1 MNMGQEG
8 VENPLEALEEN
19 VEAFQEK
26 KERLDERQE
35 QIDQTLAGLEQDAA
49 LQQALEHNREN
60 LTVEQAELENERMD
74 AVSSL
79 EQIREQLEQIDAETN
94 NSDAALDV
102 LRMLGEDVTE
112 SDAILADRR
121 AWLEECYRRV
131 EDLAAVLGE
140 NYEAL
145 GRFRPASEKPPEAVQ
160 EAPEQP
166 EEHAAQLPR
175 NNEDAV
181 PDEPPVFAS
190 TTGLSSAFAKGAGA
204 ALSRCAYPEVRALY
218 AKYQNEIRCM
228 DRQETL
234 GAYFAPA
241 DGGIYFNEAIDANG
255 SDYQEPYEIAFH
267 EFGHNIDWLLGGKDN
282 HVFASNR
289 FYNGQDLEN
298 LILSDYAM
306 FKAMMGVGR
315 DSDLI
320 DLLKAENMSMRECG
334 NISDIL
340 EFCTGCSYPLGIG
353 HGASYHK
360 EKGMTAKEFFAEVLD
375 SAAAN
380 EASLRQMRRIFPH
393 AVDFVFDIIKGE
405 V

>member
-79 EQIREQLEQIDAETN
+79 EQIKEQLEQIDAETN

-102 LRMLGEDVTE
+102 LRMLGEDVAE

-145 GRFRPASEKPPEAVQ
+145 GRFRPASEKPPGFDRVIPFPTPTKKT
-160 EAPEQP
+160 PE
-166 EEHAAQLPR
+166 
-175 NNEDAV
+175 
-181 PDEPPVFAS
+181 
-190 TTGLSSAFAKGAGA
+190 T
-204 ALSRCAYPEVRALY
+204 
-218 AKYQNEIRCM
+218 
-228 DRQETL
+228 
-234 GAYFAPA
+234 
-241 DGGIYFNEAIDANG
+241 
-255 SDYQEPYEIAFH
+255 
-267 EFGHNIDWLLGGKDN
+267 
-282 HVFASNR
+282 
-289 FYNGQDLEN
+289 
-298 LILSDYAM
+298 
-306 FKAMMGVGR
+306 
-315 DSDLI
+315 
-320 DLLKAENMSMRECG
+320 
-334 NISDIL
+334 
-340 EFCTGCSYPLGIG
+340 
-353 HGASYHK
+353 
-360 EKGMTAKEFFAEVLD
+360 
-375 SAAAN
+375 
-380 EASLRQMRRIFPH
+380 
-393 AVDFVFDIIKGE
+393 
-405 V
+405 